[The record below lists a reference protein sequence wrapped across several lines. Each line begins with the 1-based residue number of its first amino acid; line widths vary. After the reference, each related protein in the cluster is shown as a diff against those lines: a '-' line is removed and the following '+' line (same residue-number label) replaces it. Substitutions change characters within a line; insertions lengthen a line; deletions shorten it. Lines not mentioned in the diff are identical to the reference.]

1 MSFDSPEYKAWINS
15 GTIEMPLRDF
25 LSTALSKK
33 EPEVFFE
40 ECVHDF
46 SNSDLAQIINV
57 DEMGYSSNLNEALVH
72 KKHLW
77 SPTRVYFIYDD
88 DGRYCIQSAPRNP
101 G

>member
-1 MSFDSPEYKAWINS
+1 MSFNSPEYKAWLYS

-25 LSTALSKK
+25 LSTALSKR
-33 EPEVFFE
+33 EPDIIFE
-40 ECVHDF
+40 QCIHDF
-46 SNSDLAQIINV
+46 SSSELAEIINV
-57 DEMGYSSNLNEALVH
+57 DELGYSPNLDEMLVH

>member
-1 MSFDSPEYKAWINS
+1 MSFNSPEYKAWLYS

-57 DEMGYSSNLNEALVH
+57 DELGYSSNLDETLVH

-101 G
+101 S